1 MAKIVRLT
9 EADLRSI
16 IKSSVNKILREYTG
30 DEEEFGRY
38 DLANGM
44 TDEDFYN
51 IDAMNADAQGEQD
64 ERIARDE
71 FEEYESNQY
80 MGEDY
85 WDPSDNDLYRGV
97 IN

>member
-9 EADLRSI
+9 EADLRNI

-38 DLANGM
+38 DLANGL

-64 ERIARDE
+64 DREA
-71 FEEYESNQY
+71 FEEWESNQY
-80 MGEDY
+80 MAEDY
-85 WDPSDNDLYRGV
+85 WDPTDTELYRGTV
-97 IN
+97 W

>member
-9 EADLRSI
+9 EADLRNI

-38 DLANGM
+38 DLANGL

-64 ERIARDE
+64 DREA
-71 FEEYESNQY
+71 FEEWETNQY
-80 MGEDY
+80 MAEDY
-85 WDPSDNDLYRGV
+85 WDPTDTELYRGTV
-97 IN
+97 W

>member
-9 EADLRSI
+9 EADLRNI
-16 IKSSVNKILREYTG
+16 IKSSVNKILKEYTG

-44 TDEDFYN
+44 TDNDFYN
-51 IDAMNADAQGEQD
+51 LDTIKED

-80 MGEDY
+80 IGEDY

-97 IN
+97 YY

>member
-9 EADLRSI
+9 EADLRNI
-16 IKSSVNKILREYTG
+16 IKSSVNKILKEYTG

-44 TDEDFYN
+44 TDNDFYN
-51 IDAMNADAQGEQD
+51 LDTINAD

-80 MGEDY
+80 IGEDY

-97 IN
+97 YY